1 MQPDNKSKDSIN
13 DNKIDN
19 QQNQNKNNDNN
30 YSQNLNKSIKS
41 DTIQILNLLNTYP
54 SHQIEEKQN
63 NQNNNNDPQID
74 QNIDN
79 YSYDEIKTI
88 CLKIFMHYAY
98 PINTIFYISKTNLF
112 KLLKD
117 VKIISEKY
125 LSNVDIEILFQQV
138 NKACDKL
145 DSNQFLDLLAKICCL
160 LDETFYEN
168 KKQSFIKMIKK
179 FIEPYLNNLENNNEK
194 INNEES
200 KIDLSSTNN
209 KKKKLNLNMN
219 LNFKEFILK
228 IYQFDS
234 DTYSILMSIIEC
246 LRAIYVSY
254 FNWSELALNK
264 TLKRIEPESYS
275 IYMKLLKDFEL
286 MPNPFK
292 QRLAELYWPI
302 IISTKFDMLINN
314 KNLNIDKLLK
324 NKRYN
329 IGKLYTFHK
338 FILLF
343 SHIACYY
350 YYPIESKTN
359 AEKLLYF
366 IEKIYKSNGYTN
378 LPNIFSKTFNR
389 KYTIIPPINIV
400 KKVNK
405 NLLEKPNYIEAN
417 IQRRHEHKDFS
428 NFDGNLQNFLGIN
441 EENYEILK
449 KYLEKLRNIFDIYCQ
464 ISDKYQFGKMTFSN
478 YQKMLADGKILCLN
492 KKIAYKHPL
501 TRNASCSFGSDKYFE
516 IYKGVNSYNN
526 SRTTSKKNFT
536 KCNSQQEIIPKK
548 NSNNN
553 INSPTGKLNTSDYN
567 ISLNDTLNNNHKTKN
582 TYNNNLN
589 NTDKNIKQNQLSIAD
604 LNIIFAEVCG
614 IANQTLYNNNN
625 KFLISNSQSSIS
637 IGRSNIFDTSYN
649 RENTLYKL
657 DFFLFLRTLPMIALK
672 LYPNENNDID
682 ISTNMFL
689 KNNFEIFL
697 AYITPIALS
706 YSQNYEV
713 SNLLKSVSSDETLI
727 QLMKDIENLIH
738 AYYIFYCDDKE
749 KCNFSSFVSF
759 FRDYG
764 IYPYWISYVNILEIF
779 NGEVYKIN
787 QNIENNI
794 ETKIKKEEKIDF
806 QGFLECFISIGLCMN
821 SGNDLDCVDKVLFMI
836 DKIFS
841 DTYGKTVKKI
851 RNVPSYKY
859 DYLYHEKILRKKYPS
874 YYERKYSNCA
884 HRYDNKFFWIYEK
897 NNENNQIMKVDYGN
911 LFEKEKVKFDDV
923 FDGSNFSD
931 INKQYDKNV
940 EKNSDVINE
949 EVKEEMKA

>member
-1 MQPDNKSKDSIN
+1 MQSDNKSKDCMN
-13 DNKIDN
+13 DIIKNN
-19 QQNQNKNNDNN
+19 QQNQNMNNSNK
-30 YSQNLNKSIKS
+30 YSQNINKSIKS

-54 SHQIEEKQN
+54 SNQIEEKQN
-63 NQNNNNDPQID
+63 NNTSQINQNT
-74 QNIDN
+74 DN

-88 CLKIFMHYAY
+88 CLKIFMYYAY
-98 PINTIFYISKTNLF
+98 PVNTIFYISKTNLF

-117 VKIISEKY
+117 VQIISEKY
-125 LSNVDIEILFQQV
+125 LSNVDVEILFQQV

-168 KKQSFIKMIKK
+168 KKQSFIKMIQK
-179 FIEPYLNNLENNNEK
+179 FIEPYLNTLENKNEK

-200 KIDLSSTNN
+200 KIDLSSNN
-209 KKKKLNLNMN
+209 SKRKKLNLNKN

-228 IYQFDS
+228 IYQLDF
-234 DTYSILMSIIEC
+234 DTYSIIMSIIEC

-254 FNWSELALNK
+254 FNWTELAVNK
-264 TLKRIEPESYS
+264 TLKRIEPDSYS
-275 IYMKLLKDFEL
+275 VFMKLLKDFEL
-286 MPNPFK
+286 MPILLK

-302 IISTKFDMLINN
+302 IISTKFDLLINN
-314 KNLNIDKLLK
+314 NNLNIDKLLK
-324 NKRYN
+324 NKKYN

-338 FILLF
+338 FTLLF

-350 YYPIESKTN
+350 YYPIDSKTN

-366 IEKIYKSNGYTN
+366 IEKIYKSNGYKN
-378 LPNIFSKTFNR
+378 LPNIFSKTFNK
-389 KYTIIPPINIV
+389 KYTIIPPIDIV

-405 NLLEKPNYIEAN
+405 NLLEKPNFIEAN

-428 NFDGNLQNFLGIN
+428 NFEGNLQEFLGIN
-441 EENYEILK
+441 DENYEILK

-478 YQKMLADGKILCLN
+478 YQKMLADGKILCLSKN
-492 KKIAYKHPL
+492 IVYKHPL

-516 IYKGVNSYNN
+516 IYKGINSYNN
-526 SRTTSKKNFT
+526 SRTSSKKNFA
-536 KCNSQQEIIPKK
+536 KSNSQQEIIPKK
-548 NSNNN
+548 INNN
-553 INSPTGKLNTSDYN
+553 TNSPAGKLNTSDYN
-567 ISLNDTLNNNHKTKN
+567 LSLNDTLNNNNNHKSKRTL
-582 TYNNNLN
+582 NNNLN
-589 NTDKNIKQNQLSIAD
+589 NTQKQLSLPD

-614 IANQTLYNNNN
+614 IANQTLNNTNN
-625 KFLISNSQSSIS
+625 KFLMSNSQSSIS

-672 LYPNENNDID
+672 LYPNENNDIN

-697 AYITPIALS
+697 TYVTPIALS
-706 YSQNYEV
+706 YSQNCEV

-727 QLMKDIENLIH
+727 QLMKDIENLIK
-738 AYYIFYCDDKE
+738 AYYIFYCDEKE
-749 KCNFSSFVSF
+749 KCNFSCFISF

-779 NGEVYKIN
+779 NGQVYKIN
-787 QNIENNI
+787 QNKENSIEA
-794 ETKIKKEEKIDF
+794 KIIKEEKIDF
-806 QGFLECFISIGLCMN
+806 KGFMECFICIGLCMN
-821 SGNDLDCVDKVLFMI
+821 SGNDLDYVDKVLFMI

-851 RNVPSYKY
+851 RNIPSYKY

-884 HRYDNKFFWIYEK
+884 HRYDNKFYWIYEK
-897 NNENNQIMKVDYGN
+897 NNENNKIMQVDYGN
-911 LFEKEKVKFDDV
+911 LFEKEKVKFEDV
-923 FDGSNFSD
+923 FDDTNFGEMN
-931 INKQYDKNV
+931 ILHDKEN
-940 EKNSDVINE
+940 NNDVINE
-949 EVKEEMKA
+949 EVKDEMKS